1 MPLEFLNNLSEKAKS
16 VAVTAGE
23 KAREVAEIA
32 KNNVQIATEQRSI
45 EKNYRA
51 IGEWFVSEYQGELP
65 AEVQDLVAA
74 INASKAR
81 IAELQAQP
89 EEEVEVEIIVE
100 EEPAKKYCA
109 GCGAELSGAAKFC
122 SNCGAAQE

>member
-1 MPLEFLNNLSEKAKS
+1 MALEFLNSLGEKAKV
-16 VAVTAGE
+16 VAATAGE
-23 KAREVAEIA
+23 KAKEVAEIA
-32 KNNVQIATEQRSI
+32 KNNVQIMTEQRNI

-51 IGEWFVSEYQGELP
+51 VGEWFVSEYQGELP

-89 EEEVEVEIIVE
+89 EEEIEVEIIVE
-100 EEPAKKYCA
+100 EEPVKRYCS
-109 GCGAELSGAAKFC
+109 GCGAEITGIGKFC
-122 SNCGAAQE
+122 SSCGAAQE

>member
-1 MPLEFLNNLSEKAKS
+1 MALEFLNSLSEKAKV
-16 VAVTAGE
+16 VAATAGE
-23 KAREVAEIA
+23 KAKEVAEIA
-32 KNNVQIATEQRSI
+32 KNNVQIMTEQRNI

-74 INASKAR
+74 INASKER

-89 EEEVEVEIIVE
+89 EEEIEVEIIVE
-100 EEPAKKYCA
+100 EEPVKKYCS
-109 GCGAELSGAAKFC
+109 GCGAEVTGKFC

>member
-1 MPLEFLNNLSEKAKS
+1 MPLEFLNNLSEKAKE
-16 VAVTAGE
+16 VAATASE
-23 KAREVAEIA
+23 KAKEVAATA
-32 KNNVQIATEQRSI
+32 KTNVQIATEQRNI

-51 IGEWFVSEYQGELP
+51 VGEWFVSEYQGEIP
-65 AEVQDLVAA
+65 AEVQDLVDA
-74 INASKAR
+74 INAAKAR

-100 EEPAKKYCA
+100 EEAPKKYCA
-109 GCGAELSGAAKFC
+109 GCGAEVTGKFC